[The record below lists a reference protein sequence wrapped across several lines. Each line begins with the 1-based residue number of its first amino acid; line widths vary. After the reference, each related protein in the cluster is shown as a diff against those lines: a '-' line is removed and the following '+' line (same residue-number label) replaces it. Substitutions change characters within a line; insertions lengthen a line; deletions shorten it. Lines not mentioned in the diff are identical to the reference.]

1 MDNDT
6 DVLAPPNTAPADCLL
21 DGAPGQLPSFT
32 WHELAALFA
41 AAAFAVSTQV
51 VFVVAWVSPGG
62 VALLSIPFMVVCFAA
77 FALSVALA
85 HFADDTPNADLGPAT
100 GMTGRQLDA
109 LIDEVDR
116 ASGLLPGQS
125 RREPRARASTDHD
138 HFTRLVRNALDDLPD
153 FLQAALSNVSV
164 MVSDDGHTF
173 HPSGQALYGWYEGGT
188 VVNYPNPNSIFIF
201 RDTLLED
208 YGHDPD
214 ALRKEVART
223 VRHELAHHLGET
235 SERRIAELGL

>member
-1 MDNDT
+1 MDDDT
-6 DVLAPPNTAPADCLL
+6 DVLAPPDTAAADRLL
-21 DGAPGQLPSFT
+21 GAAPPQSRGFT
-32 WHELAALFA
+32 RRERCALFA
-41 AAAFAVSTQV
+41 LAACGVSMQV
-51 VFVVAWVSPGG
+51 FFVVAWVSPGG
-62 VALLSIPFMVVCFAA
+62 VALLSIPSMVVCFAA
-77 FALSVALA
+77 FV
-85 HFADDTPNADLGPAT
+85 HFAEETPTADLGPAT

-116 ASGLLPGQS
+116 AAGLLPGRS
-125 RREPRARASTDHD
+125 RRGRRTRASAEHD

-153 FLQAALSNVSV
+153 LLQAELPNISV

-188 VVNYPNPNSIFIF
+188 VANHPYPNSILIF

-214 ALRKEVART
+214 ALRDEVART